1 MGWNTQTQRFSFI
14 VYRSNF
20 IVQKMLQRD
29 EIWVGLLYGLLLP
42 TAGFLLL
49 YNLFSILEIKGAA
62 SGAGFSENFRER
74 TLAIV
79 AIALNLLA
87 LSRFRRLRWERAMRG
102 VVIATAFLAIIW
114 LVRYGLKLF

>member
-1 MGWNTQTQRFSFI
+1 MF
-14 VYRSNF
+14 
-20 IVQKMLQRD
+20 QRD
-29 EIWVGLLYGLLLP
+29 EIWVGLLYGFLLP
-42 TAGFLLL
+42 TAGFLLF

-79 AIALNLLA
+79 AIALNLFT

-102 VVIATAFLAIIW
+102 VVIATSLLAVAW
-114 LVRYGLKLF
+114 LFIYGLKLF